1 MRVSRSDKSLNR
13 KNTQSYPKIKRKLKK
28 VFNEY
33 IRLRDAGMPCICCGK
48 FNTLQAGHYISVGSS
63 GALEFNEDNVRGQ
76 CAYCNMRMQETK
88 EVYRINLIDRIG
100 AERVIKLEALA
111 KVKVKRTR
119 LDLEWMIEHYQKKI
133 KSLGNI
139 HTTETNVN
147 FEVE

>member
-1 MRVSRSDKSLNR
+1 MKKLLNTTR
-13 KNTQSYPKIKRKLKK
+13 KNTQSYPKTKRKLKK

-63 GALEFNEDNVRGQ
+63 GSLEFNEDNVHGQ

-100 AERVIKLEALA
+100 VERVIKLEALA

-133 KSLGNI
+133 KALGNS
-139 HTTETNVN
+139 HTTETNVS